1 MRTFYAVSWIILLF
15 QFRDSIIRYVV
26 LLTTAKKNLK
36 DIAVNFIAYL
46 FPLLKRDHTETK
58 MKYINVV

>member
-1 MRTFYAVSWIILLF
+1 MF